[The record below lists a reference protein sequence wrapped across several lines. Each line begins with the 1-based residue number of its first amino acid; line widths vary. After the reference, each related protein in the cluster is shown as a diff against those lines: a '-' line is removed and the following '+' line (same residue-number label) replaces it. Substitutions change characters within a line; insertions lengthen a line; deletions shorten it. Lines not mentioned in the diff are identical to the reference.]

1 MSYLRRRTWPS
12 TVNIVPRRRTWPSM
26 AHRVADGACRICDG
40 VHGRSRHT
48 AYLRRCTGPS
58 TAHVVRARTW
68 SSTPHVVSAMSNDP
82 LTAYVV
88 PAPAYMPFTAH
99 VIPATAYMGLWLTS
113 LPTALSYQRVRAVHG
128 VYRTPRLTW
137 PSMTH
142 SAADDVRRTCAY
154 AAIYDKITFE
164 EAERRFYEAN
174 YRLMLYVR
182 AERVPAWR
190 CWLIRKRCMDKFC
203 AKITKIRHTN
213 TGNKKTT
220 NNDMN
225 I

>member
-1 MSYLRRRTWPS
+1 
-12 TVNIVPRRRTWPSM
+12 M

-68 SSTPHVVSAMSNDP
+68 
-82 LTAYVV
+82 
-88 PAPAYMPFTAH
+88 
-99 VIPATAYMGLWLTS
+99 
-113 LPTALSYQRVRAVHG
+113 
-128 VYRTPRLTW
+128 
-137 PSMTH
+137 PSMAH
-142 SAADDVRRTCAY
+142 SAANDARRTCAY
-154 AAIYDKITFE
+154 AAIYDKTTFE

-190 CWLIRKRCMDKFC
+190 CWFIRKRCMDKFC
-203 AKITKIRHTN
+203 EKITKIRHTS
-213 TGNKKTT
+213 TGNKKRHEHIMLFWIVVRVSTFT
-220 NNDMN
+220 KKEAENGARRTQEGVGTRRVKWNG